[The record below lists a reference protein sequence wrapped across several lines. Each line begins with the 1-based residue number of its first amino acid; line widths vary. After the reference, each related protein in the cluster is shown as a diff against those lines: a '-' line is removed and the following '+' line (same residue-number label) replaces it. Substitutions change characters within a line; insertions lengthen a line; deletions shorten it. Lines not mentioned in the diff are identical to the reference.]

1 MFFEGYDDAKT
12 RSLVSGKRFTVVY
25 RITGD
30 EENARRTA
38 ADICGEQTVEFPL
51 VCLPPGAIP
60 EELVGR
66 IERFE
71 PEAGQEP
78 PAGRTSAPPPPAWH
92 AEISFAYELAAG
104 EFTQFLNV
112 VFGNIS
118 IKRNIQVIGIKP
130 GACLDG
136 VLTGPRYGVEGIRRL
151 VGVHDRPLV
160 FSAIKPMGLSAKDM
174 GKLAGQFALGGVDL
188 IKDDHGLSN
197 QVFAPF
203 EERVKYCAE
212 AVAGANAK
220 TGGKTIYLPNVS
232 APAEIL
238 LERAARAKELG
249 AGGLILS
256 PGLTGIDG
264 LRAVA
269 AAVGLPVFTHPAF
282 LGSYAINR
290 DGISCAVLFGTIM
303 RLAGADVTIF
313 PNYGGR
319 FPLSKEE
326 CLSIASACREDLN
339 GMKPIFPCPAGGM
352 EIEKIG
358 DMIQSYGKD
367 TLILI
372 GGGLFSMG
380 GDLVSNCRRFLEEAR
395 NLGCP

>member
-12 RSLVSGKRFTVVY
+12 RSLVNGKRFSVVY
-25 RITGD
+25 RIGGD
-30 EENARRTA
+30 KESARRIA
-38 ADICGEQTVEFPL
+38 ADICVEQTVEFPPQ
-51 VCLPPGAIP
+51 CLPPGVIP
-60 EELVGR
+60 EEIVGR
-66 IERFE
+66 VESFE
-71 PEAGQEP
+71 PEAGHD
-78 PAGRTSAPPPPAWH
+78 AAWR

-118 IKRNIQVIGIKP
+118 IKRNIQVTAIRP

-136 VLTGPRYGVEGIRRL
+136 ALAGPRYGVEGIRRL
-151 VGVHDRPLV
+151 VGVHGRPLV
-160 FSAIKPMGLSAKDM
+160 FSAIKPMGLSARDM

-203 EERVKYCAE
+203 EDRVKYCAG
-212 AVAGANAK
+212 AVAEANAK
-220 TGGKTIYLPNVS
+220 TGGKTVYLPNVS

-249 AGGLILS
+249 AGGVILS
-256 PGLTGIDG
+256 PGLTGLDG
-264 LRAVA
+264 LRAA
-269 AAVGLPVFTHPAF
+269 AASCGVPVFAHPAF
-282 LGSYAINR
+282 LGSYAINP
-290 DGISCAVLFGTIM
+290 DGISCAVLFGALM
-303 RLAGADVTIF
+303 RLAGADATIF

-319 FPLSKEE
+319 FPLTKDE
-326 CLSIASACREDLN
+326 CLSIASACREESSNL
-339 GMKPIFPCPAGGM
+339 KPIFPCPAGGM

-380 GDLVSNCRRFLEEAR
+380 GDLVSNCRRFVEEAGR
-395 NLGCP
+395 